1 MELNKLDVYIKLDGT
16 SKPLPI
22 TDLVYKINVIENL
35 SKNLTGNMEIVDGV
49 GLSDTN
55 INIGSS
61 IIIELT
67 YFKTVFSHQFVV
79 DGITDMD
86 LTTHQHK
93 KTYNI
98 NLGSLNDLQNS
109 SILLSKVYSGLSS
122 EIINNIYNG
131 VYGNDSLTVLADS
144 VTKGQYIAPNI
155 SPKSAVKEIMSKMY
169 DKDITPFFIFEKFS
183 SNSCLTSLEAMTKAE
198 PVFTITPKI
207 INESNISHA
216 VNRIG
221 IASNIIIHKEHNDVI
236 AKLGSGVYGSNT
248 NEVDLAFSNVAK
260 ATYGDYPNSAENI
273 TIVRDNMY
281 DIGIT
286 SLLNKRDSQNISN
299 IKSIY
304 ARIDTLVVSAYG
316 VQAIPSLHVGNK
328 LSLELTTNEAIQK
341 YNNKYSGGYIISNIA
356 HHIDVTT
363 LDYTQSIDMFKG

>member
-35 SKNLTGNMEIVDGV
+35 SKNLTGNMEIVDGI

-55 INIGSS
+55 IKIGTTV
-61 IIIELT
+61 IIELT
-67 YFKTVFSHQFVV
+67 YFNIIIAHEFIV
-79 DGITDMD
+79 DGITDID

-98 NLGSLNDLQNS
+98 NLGSLIDLQNS
-109 SILLSKVYSGLSS
+109 SKLLSKVYTGLSS
-122 EIINNIYNG
+122 DIINNIYLDI
-131 VYGNDSLTVLADS
+131 YGNDSLTVLANAT
-144 VTKGQYIAPNI
+144 TKGQYIAPNI

-169 DKDITPFFIFEKFS
+169 DKDITPFFIFERFS
-183 SNSCLTSLEAMTKAE
+183 TNSCLTSLAKMDDAK
-198 PVFTITPKI
+198 PIFTIIPQI
-207 INESNISHA
+207 INENKISKA
-216 VNRIG
+216 INRIG
-221 IASNIIIHKEHNDVI
+221 IASNIIIHKENNDVI

-260 ATYGDYPNSAENI
+260 ATFGDYPNSAENI

-286 SLLNKRDSQNISN
+286 SLLNKRDSQNISK

-304 ARIDTLVVSAYG
+304 ARIDSLVVSAYG
-316 VQAIPSLHVGNK
+316 VQAIPSLHAGDK
-328 LSLELTTNEAIQK
+328 LSLGLTTNEAIQK
-341 YNNKYSGGYIISNIA
+341 YNVKYSGEYLISNII
-356 HHIDVTT
+356 HHID
-363 LDYTQSIDMFKG
+363 S